1 MKKIILF
8 AFLVMSLSLVFAELE
23 VDIPFDMD
31 IVGLSFAANGAYT
44 HETEWI
50 TITNIGSTTETYTLE
65 YSYENMPAGWSMSV
79 CNSGGVCFMPNF
91 PAPIVLDSG
100 DILEVH
106 FIINVTSSGGYA
118 INITLDGGDLTE
130 PISLDF
136 SFNTED
142 NASADDELVLLPK
155 LSQNYPNPF
164 NPSTTISYELSQ
176 QELASASIRIYNT
189 KGQIVKTFNN
199 LNSNG
204 SVVWNGRNDEGNIV
218 NSGVYFYKLNGIET
232 SKVKKMILMK

>member
-8 AFLVMSLSLVFAELE
+8 VFLVMSISFVYAELE

-31 IVGLSFAANGAYT
+31 ILGLSFAANGSYT
-44 HETEWI
+44 HETDWI

-65 YSYENMPAGWSMSV
+65 YSYTNMPAGWSMSV

-91 PAPIVLDSG
+91 PAPIELNSG

-106 FIINVTSSGGYA
+106 LVINVSSTGGYA
-118 INITLDGGDLTE
+118 INITLDEGDLSE
-130 PISLDF
+130 PINLDF
-136 SFNTED
+136 TFNTED
-142 NASADDELVLLPK
+142 NVSADDELVLLPK

-176 QELASASIRIYNT
+176 HELASSSITIYNT

-199 LNSNG
+199 LNSNE
-204 SVVWNGRNDEGNIV
+204 SVVCNGRDNNNNIV
-218 NSGVYFYKLNGIET
+218 NSGVYFY
-232 SKVKKMILMK
+232 

>member
-1 MKKIILF
+1 MKKLILF
-8 AFLVMSLSLVFAELE
+8 VFLIMSLSIVYAELE

-31 IVGLSFAANGAYT
+31 IIGLSFAANGAYT
-44 HETEWI
+44 HETDWI
-50 TITNIGSTTETYTLE
+50 TITNVGSTTETYTLE
-65 YSYENMPAGWSMSV
+65 YSYDNLPAGWSMSV

-91 PAPIVLDSG
+91 PAPIELNSG
-100 DILEVH
+100 DILEIH
-106 FIINVTSSGGYA
+106 FIINVTSSGGYT
-118 INITLDGGDLTE
+118 INVTLDEGDLAE

-142 NASADDELVLLPK
+142 NVSADDELVLLSK

-176 QELASASIRIYNT
+176 QELSSSSITIYNT

-199 LNSNG
+199 LDSNG
-204 SVVWNGRNDEGNIV
+204 SVVWNGRDDNDNIV
-218 NSGVYFYKLNGIET
+218 NSGVYFYKLSSIET
-232 SKVKKMILMK
+232 SKVRKMILIK